1 MEVEERLPQMP
12 SSSSAKADDPVRRAV
27 SYLTQVGDYR
37 IPAFRG
43 YDNLASSAFADDDDH
58 ICGKL
63 RWVDYAGPAA
73 LDDRGGALS
82 EQFEADRAAEF
93 ARAIGGPGARGLDEQ
108 AARFVQHRGG
118 QRHLCTLNG

>member
-58 ICGKL
+58 ICARKL
-63 RWVDYAGPAA
+63 RWVNYSRPAA
-73 LDDRGGALS
+73 LDDRGGALG

-93 ARAIGGPGARGLDEQ
+93 AGVVRWPGARGLDEQ

-118 QRHLCTLNG
+118 QRHLRTL